1 MSCSGRWAPIC
12 SGNGGTDVTRALL
25 ISNPAA
31 ARTDARAIGA
41 VRDVLQGGGWSVEL
55 AVTAAAGDARRLA
68 ERGRDEGFDAVLS
81 YGGDG
86 TAMQIAGAIAG
97 TGIPLGLL
105 PGGTGNVL
113 AGNLRL
119 PREPVAAAQA
129 ILRHRPI
136 AIDLGAVSRADGVH
150 YFAVCCGV
158 GFDAMLMQRT
168 DTASKRRWRRA
179 AYVRAALT
187 SLPDVASAP
196 VRVTIDGRETRLDA
210 AMVLVCN
217 CADLMP
223 PLLRIHADIRPD
235 DGVLD
240 VAVLRATGAWQSITA
255 FLELLFGGGPRQVWR
270 GRGRTLQ
277 VTMDSGAMP
286 AQLDGELIGTTPLEA
301 QVLPGALRVLVDP
314 RDLPRNLTRPAT

>member
-1 MSCSGRWAPIC
+1 M
-12 SGNGGTDVTRALL
+12 TRVLL
-25 ISNPAA
+25 ISNPVA
-31 ARTDARAIGA
+31 ARTDGRAIAA
-41 VRDVLQGGGWSVEL
+41 VRDVLHGGGWTVEL
-55 AVTAAAGDARRLA
+55 AVTTAAGDARRLA
-68 ERGRDEGFDAVLS
+68 QRGRDEGFDAVLS

-119 PREPVAAAQA
+119 PREPVAAARA
-129 ILRHRPI
+129 ILQHSPI
-136 AIDLGAVSRADGVH
+136 AIDLGTVERADGVH
-150 YFAVCCGV
+150 HFAVCCGA
-158 GFDAMLMQRT
+158 GFDATLMKRT
-168 DTASKRRWRRA
+168 DTDSKRRWRRA

-187 SLPDVASAP
+187 SLPGVTSTP
-196 VRVTIDGRETRLDA
+196 VRVTIDGAETRLDA

-223 PLLRIHADIRPD
+223 PLLRLHADIRPD

-240 VAVLRATGAWQSITA
+240 VIVLRATGAWQSITA
-255 FLELLFGGGPRQVWR
+255 LAALLFGGSSGQVWR
-270 GRGRTLQ
+270 GRGRTIHVATDAAL
-277 VTMDSGAMP
+277 P

-301 QVLPGALRVLVDP
+301 RALPGALRVLVDP
-314 RDLPRNLTRPAT
+314 RNLPRNITRPTA

>member
-1 MSCSGRWAPIC
+1 M
-12 SGNGGTDVTRALL
+12 TRVLL
-25 ISNPAA
+25 ISNPVA
-31 ARTDARAIGA
+31 ARTDVRAIAA
-41 VRDVLQGGGWSVEL
+41 VRGVLHGGGWTVEL
-55 AVTAAAGDARRLA
+55 AVTTEAGDARRLA
-68 ERGRDEGFDAVLS
+68 QRGRDEGFDAVLS

-86 TAMQIAGAIAG
+86 TAMQIAGALAG

-119 PREPVAAAQA
+119 PRQPVAAAHT
-129 ILRHRPI
+129 ILKHRPI
-136 AIDLGAVSRADGVH
+136 AIDLGTVQRADGVH
-150 YFAVCCGV
+150 YFAVCCGA
-158 GFDAMLMQRT
+158 GFDATLMQRT

-187 SLPDVASAP
+187 SLPGVASAP
-196 VRVTIDGRETRLDA
+196 VRVTVDGAETVLDA

-223 PLLRIHADIRPD
+223 PFLRVHADIRPD

-255 FLELLFGGGPRQVWR
+255 FIELLFGGGPSQVWR
-270 GRGRTLQ
+270 GRGRTIR
-277 VTMDSGAMP
+277 VTMDNGAMP

-301 QVLPGALRVLVDP
+301 NALPGALRVLVDP
-314 RDLPRNLTRPAT
+314 HDLPRNLARPAS

>member
-1 MSCSGRWAPIC
+1 M
-12 SGNGGTDVTRALL
+12 TRALL

-31 ARTDARAIGA
+31 ARTDARAIAA
-41 VRDVLQGGGWSVEL
+41 VRNVLHGGGWAVEL
-55 AVTAAAGDARRLA
+55 AVTTAAGDARRLA
-68 ERGRDEGFDAVLS
+68 ERGRDEGFEAVLS

-119 PREPVAAAQA
+119 PRQPVAAAQA
-129 ILRHRPI
+129 ILRRTPI
-136 AIDLGAVSRADGVH
+136 TIDLGAVSRNDGVH
-150 YFAVCCGV
+150 HFAVCCGA
-158 GFDAMLMQRT
+158 GFDATLMKRT

-187 SLPDVASAP
+187 ALPHVTSAP
-196 VRVTIDGRETRLDA
+196 VCVTIDGTETRLDA

-223 PLLRIHADIRPD
+223 PLLRVHADIRPD

-240 VAVLRATGAWQSITA
+240 VVVLRAQGAWQSMTA
-255 FLELLFGGGPRQVWR
+255 FAELLFGGRPSQVWR
-270 GRGRTLQ
+270 GRGRSISV
-277 VTMDSGAMP
+277 VTDAGDLP
-286 AQLDGELIGTTPLEA
+286 VQLDGELIGTTPLEA
-301 QVLPGALRVLVDP
+301 RVLPGALRVLVDP
-314 RDLPRNLTRPAT
+314 QAMPPNLTRPAA

>member
-1 MSCSGRWAPIC
+1 M
-12 SGNGGTDVTRALL
+12 TRALL
-25 ISNPAA
+25 ISNPVA
-31 ARTDARAIGA
+31 ARTDAGAIAA
-41 VRDVLQGGGWSVEL
+41 VRDVLRGGGWTVEL
-55 AVTAAAGDARRLA
+55 AVTTAAGDARRLA

-119 PREPVAAAQA
+119 PRRPVAAAQA
-129 ILRHRPI
+129 ILQHRPI

-150 YFAVCCGV
+150 HFAVCCGA

-196 VRVTIDGRETRLDA
+196 ARVTVDGVETVLDA

-223 PLLRIHADIRPD
+223 PWLRVHAAIRPD

-255 FLELLFGGGPRQVWR
+255 FIELLFGGGPSQVWR
-270 GRGRTLQ
+270 GRGRTIT
-277 VTMDSGAMP
+277 VTMESGEIP

-301 QVLPGALRVLVDP
+301 RVLPGALRVLVDP
-314 RDLPRNLTRPAT
+314 RDLPRGLTRPVS

>member
-1 MSCSGRWAPIC
+1 
-12 SGNGGTDVTRALL
+12 VTRALL

-31 ARTDARAIGA
+31 ARTDARAIAA
-41 VRDVLQGGGWSVEL
+41 VRDVLHGGGWTIEL
-55 AVTAAAGDARRLA
+55 AVTTAAGDARRLA

-119 PREPVAAAQA
+119 PRQPVPAAQA
-129 ILRHRPI
+129 ILRRTPI
-136 AIDLGAVSRADGVH
+136 TIDLGAVTRGDGVH
-150 YFAVCCGV
+150 HFAVCCGS
-158 GFDAMLMQRT
+158 GFDATLMKRT

-187 SLPDVASAP
+187 SLPGVTSAP
-196 VRVTIDGRETRLDA
+196 VRVTIDGIETRLDA

-240 VAVLRATGAWQSITA
+240 VVVLRATGAWQSITA
-255 FLELLFGGGPRQVWR
+255 FFELVFGGRPRQVWR
-270 GRGRTLQ
+270 GRGRTIRVAL
-277 VTMDSGAMP
+277 DSGGGDLP
-286 AQLDGELIGTTPLEA
+286 VQLDGELIGTTPLEA

-314 RDLPRNLTRPAT
+314 ADLPRNLSRPVQ

>member
-1 MSCSGRWAPIC
+1 M
-12 SGNGGTDVTRALL
+12 TRALL

-31 ARTDARAIGA
+31 ARTDTRAIAA
-41 VRDVLQGGGWSVEL
+41 VRDVLHGGGWAVDL
-55 AVTAAAGDARRLA
+55 AVTTAAGDARRLA

-86 TAMQIAGAIAG
+86 TAMQVAGAIAG

-119 PREPVAAAQA
+119 PRHPVAAAQA
-129 ILRHRPI
+129 ILRRTPI
-136 AIDLGAVSRADGVH
+136 AIDLGAVSRSDGVH
-150 YFAVCCGV
+150 HFAVCCGA
-158 GFDAMLMQRT
+158 GFDAMLMKRT

-187 SLPDVASAP
+187 ALPGVTSVP
-196 VRVTIDGRETRLDA
+196 VRVTIDGSETRHDA

-223 PLLRIHADIRPD
+223 PLLRVHADIRPD

-240 VAVLRATGAWQSITA
+240 VVVLRATGAWQSITA
-255 FLELLFGGGPRQVWR
+255 FAELFFGGRPSQVWR
-270 GRGRTLQ
+270 GRGRTIRV
-277 VTMDSGAMP
+277 VTEGSDMP
-286 AQLDGELIGTTPLEA
+286 AQLDGELIGTTPIEA
-301 QVLPGALRVLVDP
+301 RVLPGALRVLVDP
-314 RDLPRNLTRPAT
+314 QAMPRNLTRPAA

>member
-1 MSCSGRWAPIC
+1 
-12 SGNGGTDVTRALL
+12 VTRALL
-25 ISNPAA
+25 ISNPVA
-31 ARTDARAIGA
+31 ARTDAGVIAA
-41 VRDVLQGGGWSVEL
+41 VRDVLHRGGWGVEL
-55 AVTAAAGDARRLA
+55 AVTTAAGDARRLA

-119 PREPVAAAQA
+119 PRHPVAAAQA
-129 ILRHRPI
+129 ILQHRPI
-136 AIDLGAVSRADGVH
+136 AIDLGTVSRADGVH
-150 YFAVCCGV
+150 YFAVCCGA

-179 AYVRAALT
+179 AYVGAALT
-187 SLPDVASAP
+187 SLRDVASAP
-196 VRVTIDGRETRLDA
+196 VRVTVDGVETVLDA

-223 PLLRIHADIRPD
+223 PWLRVHADIRPD

-240 VAVLRATGAWQSITA
+240 VAVLRATGAWESITA
-255 FLELLFGGGPRQVWR
+255 VVELLFGGSPRQVWR
-270 GRGRTLQ
+270 GRGRTIS
-277 VTMDSGAMP
+277 VAMDSGAMP

-301 QVLPGALRVLVDP
+301 QALPGALRVLVDP
-314 RDLPRNLTRPAT
+314 RDLPRGLTRAES

>member
-1 MSCSGRWAPIC
+1 
-12 SGNGGTDVTRALL
+12 VTRALL
-25 ISNPAA
+25 ISNPVA
-31 ARTDARAIGA
+31 ARTDAGAIAA
-41 VRDVLQGGGWSVEL
+41 VRDVLRGGGWTVEL
-55 AVTAAAGDARRLA
+55 AVTTAAGDARRLA

-119 PREPVAAAQA
+119 PRRPVAAAQA
-129 ILRHRPI
+129 ILQHRPI

-150 YFAVCCGV
+150 HFAVCCGA

-196 VRVTIDGRETRLDA
+196 ARVTVDGVETVLDA

-223 PLLRIHADIRPD
+223 PWLRVHAAIRPD

-255 FLELLFGGGPRQVWR
+255 FIELLFGGGPSQVWR
-270 GRGRTLQ
+270 GRGRTIT
-277 VTMDSGAMP
+277 VTMESGEIP

-301 QVLPGALRVLVDP
+301 RVLPGALRVLVDP
-314 RDLPRNLTRPAT
+314 RDLPRGLTRPVS

>member
-1 MSCSGRWAPIC
+1 M
-12 SGNGGTDVTRALL
+12 TRVLL
-25 ISNPAA
+25 ISNPVA
-31 ARTDARAIGA
+31 ARTDVRAIAA
-41 VRDVLQGGGWSVEL
+41 VRDVLQGGGWAVEL
-55 AVTAAAGDARRLA
+55 AVTTAAGDARRLA
-68 ERGRDEGFDAVLS
+68 QRGRDEGFDAVLS

-86 TAMQIAGAIAG
+86 TAMQIAGALAG

-119 PREPVAAAQA
+119 PRQPVAAAHA
-129 ILRHRPI
+129 ILKHRPI
-136 AIDLGAVSRADGVH
+136 TIDLGTVERADGVH
-150 YFAVCCGV
+150 YFAVCCGA
-158 GFDAMLMQRT
+158 GFDATLMQRT

-187 SLPDVASAP
+187 SLPGVSSAP
-196 VRVTIDGRETRLDA
+196 VRVTVDGVETVLDA

-223 PLLRIHADIRPD
+223 PFLRVHADIRPD

-255 FLELLFGGGPRQVWR
+255 FIELLFGGGPSQVWR
-270 GRGRTLQ
+270 GRGRTIR
-277 VTMDSGAMP
+277 VTMDNGLMP
-286 AQLDGELIGTTPLEA
+286 AQLDGELIGSTPLEA
-301 QVLPGALRVLVDP
+301 QALPGALRVLVDP
-314 RDLPRNLTRPAT
+314 RDLPRNLTRPAP

>member
-1 MSCSGRWAPIC
+1 M
-12 SGNGGTDVTRALL
+12 TRALL

-196 VRVTIDGRETRLDA
+196 VRVTIDGTETRLDA

>member
-1 MSCSGRWAPIC
+1 M
-12 SGNGGTDVTRALL
+12 TRALL

-31 ARTDARAIGA
+31 ARTDVRAIAA
-41 VRDVLQGGGWSVEL
+41 VRDVLHGGGWAVEL
-55 AVTAAAGDARRLA
+55 AVTTRAGDARRLA
-68 ERGRDEGFDAVLS
+68 ERGREEGFDAVLS

-119 PREPVAAAQA
+119 PRRPVAAARA
-129 ILRHRPI
+129 ILRHTPI
-136 AIDLGAVSRADGVH
+136 PIDLGVVSRADGVH
-150 YFAVCCGV
+150 HFAVCCGA
-158 GFDAMLMQRT
+158 GFDATLMQRT

-179 AYVRAALT
+179 AYVRAALVA
-187 SLPDVASAP
+187 LPGIRSAP
-196 VRVTIDGRETRLDA
+196 VRVSVDGTETRHDA

-223 PLLRIHADIRPD
+223 PLLRLHADIRPD

-240 VAVLRATGAWQSITA
+240 VVVLRASGAWQSITA
-255 FLELLFGGGPRQVWR
+255 FFELLFGGRARQVWR
-270 GRGRTLQ
+270 GRGRTIR
-277 VTMDSGAMP
+277 VASDSGELP
-286 AQLDGELIGTTPLEA
+286 VQLDGELIGTTPLEA
-301 QVLPGALRVLVDP
+301 RVLPGALRVLVDP
-314 RDLPRNLTRPAT
+314 RVLPRNISRPGP

>member
-1 MSCSGRWAPIC
+1 M
-12 SGNGGTDVTRALL
+12 TRALL

-119 PREPVAAAQA
+119 PRQPVAAARA

-150 YFAVCCGV
+150 YFAVCCGA

-196 VRVTIDGRETRLDA
+196 VRVTIDGTETRLDA

-240 VAVLRATGAWQSITA
+240 VAVLRATGAWQSLTA

-286 AQLDGELIGTTPLEA
+286 AQLDGELIGTTPLAA

>member
-1 MSCSGRWAPIC
+1 
-12 SGNGGTDVTRALL
+12 VTRVLL
-25 ISNPAA
+25 ISNPVA
-31 ARTDARAIGA
+31 ARTDARAIAA
-41 VRDVLQGGGWSVEL
+41 VRDVLHGGGWAVEL

-119 PREPVAAAQA
+119 PRQPVAAAQT
-129 ILRHRPI
+129 ILQHRPI

-150 YFAVCCGV
+150 HFAVCCGA
-158 GFDAMLMQRT
+158 GFDATLMQRT

-187 SLPDVASAP
+187 SLPEVTSAP
-196 VRVTIDGRETRLDA
+196 VRLAIDGAETTLDA

-223 PLLRIHADIRPD
+223 PLLRVHADIRPD

-255 FLELLFGGGPRQVWR
+255 FIELLFGGGPSQVWR
-270 GRGRTLQ
+270 GRGRTIRVSMENGDL
-277 VTMDSGAMP
+277 P

-301 QVLPGALRVLVDP
+301 RALPGALRVLVDP
-314 RDLPRNLTRPAT
+314 GDLPRNLTRPVA